1 MGFVFNSCFLF
12 LKIGD
17 YNNFLLILNKE
28 KLRDYIRNVDGL
40 VWFDIIWV

>member
-12 LKIGD
+12 LKIVD